1 MRKSIFQ
8 RVLAC
13 MMVCMILL
21 GLSVPIYAEDD
32 GSPNLIL
39 SSESVYEVESGKNN
53 SITMQ
58 IKNKGNGVAQ
68 NVVVK
73 AKSEEAIPPFK
84 LSVSSGENVGNLGS
98 NGYATIKLSVDFQEV
113 PDKASYPVVIS
124 YTGQSASGAT
134 VSGSETIYLKLKGFE
149 KDPSFLFEQVKTTP
163 ESIKPGGSAT
173 LSGVITNTGGQDM
186 YQAQVVLEN
195 LTTEGINL
203 SGGFSSV
210 QFGKLAVGQSSS
222 FSFPL
227 STSANMASGN
237 YPVTIKLKYQD
248 GTGKEFE
255 KTQDYYINVGGVSGQ
270 TPEVIIRKMTEP
282 SGTYDVNQNFNIQFE
297 LYNAGQSVAKNIVV
311 NAEGL
316 DAAAVVPK
324 STSMK
329 NINSLA
335 PGASVPLMFTFAATN
350 QASTQNYA
358 VQFSV
363 EYKTSGDKTN
373 SFKQFAGVNIV
384 NSVKDK
390 KEAEANKKDENKEEK
405 TSKPKIIV
413 SKYSCNPLIVMAGEE
428 FDLNL
433 TLMNT
438 HQNKRVQNIKM
449 FLTLAEETS
458 SETQKSG
465 NIFTPV
471 DSSNTFYFDAIAP
484 KGTVDRQLRLYVV
497 PDAQPKTYT
506 LTVNFEYEDADGKE
520 YTATELLGIN
530 VKQNSELNMDEIV
543 LPPTVE
549 QYMPVTVS
557 FNYYNT
563 GKVSLNN
570 VMFRIEGDVECTQKS
585 TYIGNM
591 DSGASDYY
599 EVSFTP
605 NTLGEVPVSIIASY
619 EDASGETIEQKRDFL
634 LNVTEPMP
642 MDGELDMEPEP
653 TGINIKMIGMI
664 AGGVLVVVIIA
675 VVVMRKVRK
684 KKEDALIEAEEEDM
698 DDIDDMDAIDEA
710 EDQQD
715 DIQTN
720 DAIQDPKNQDKEGMP
735 L

>member
-1 MRKSIFQ
+1 M
-8 RVLAC
+8 
-13 MMVCMILL
+13 
-21 GLSVPIYAEDD
+21 
-32 GSPNLIL
+32 
-39 SSESVYEVESGKNN
+39 
-53 SITMQ
+53 
-58 IKNKGNGVAQ
+58 
-68 NVVVK
+68 
-73 AKSEEAIPPFK
+73 
-84 LSVSSGENVGNLGS
+84 
-98 NGYATIKLSVDFQEV
+98 
-113 PDKASYPVVIS
+113 
-124 YTGQSASGAT
+124 
-134 VSGSETIYLKLKGFE
+134 
-149 KDPSFLFEQVKTTP
+149 
-163 ESIKPGGSAT
+163 
-173 LSGVITNTGGQDM
+173 
-186 YQAQVVLEN
+186 
-195 LTTEGINL
+195 
-203 SGGFSSV
+203 
-210 QFGKLAVGQSSS
+210 
-222 FSFPL
+222 
-227 STSANMASGN
+227 
-237 YPVTIKLKYQD
+237 
-248 GTGKEFE
+248 
-255 KTQDYYINVGGVSGQ
+255 
-270 TPEVIIRKMTEP
+270 
-282 SGTYDVNQNFNIQFE
+282 
-297 LYNAGQSVAKNIVV
+297 YNAGQSVAKDIVV
-311 NAEGL
+311 KAEGL

-324 STSMK
+324 STSVK
-329 NINSLA
+329 NIPSLA
-335 PGASVPLMFTFAATN
+335 PGASMPLMFTFAATN

-363 EYKTSGDKTN
+363 EYKTGGDKTN
-373 SFKQFAGVNIV
+373 SFKQFAGVNVV

-390 KEAEANKKDENKEEK
+390 KEAEENKKDEEEK

-413 SKYSCNPLIVMAGEE
+413 SKYSSNPLIVMAGEE

-438 HQNKRVQNIKM
+438 HKDKRVQNIKM

-471 DSSNTFYFDAIAP
+471 DSSNTFYFDAIPP

-506 LTVNFEYEDADGKE
+506 LTVNFEYEDTDGKE

-549 QYMPVTVS
+549 QYMPVTIS

-605 NTLGEVPVSIIASY
+605 NTLGEVPVSVIASY
-619 EDASGETIEQKRDFL
+619 EDASGETIEQRRDFV

-642 MDGELDMEPEP
+642 MDDEFNMQPEP
-653 TGINIKMIGMI
+653 TGINKKMIGII
-664 AGGVLVVVIIA
+664 AGGVLVVVII
-675 VVVMRKVRK
+675 VVIVVGKVRK
-684 KKEDALIEAEEEDM
+684 KKEDALIEAEEEDI
-698 DDIDDMDAIDEA
+698 DDIEDNNESEA
-710 EDQQD
+710 TSSEVSINQ
-715 DIQTN
+715 
-720 DAIQDPKNQDKEGMP
+720 KEENQDKEGMP

>member
-1 MRKSIFQ
+1 MRNSILQ

-13 MMVCMILL
+13 MMMCMILF
-21 GLSVPIYAEDD
+21 GLSVPIYADD
-32 GSPNLIL
+32 TEGSPNVIL
-39 SSESVYEVESGKNN
+39 STESVYEVESGKNN
-53 SITMQ
+53 TIIMQ
-58 IKNKGNGVAQ
+58 IKNKGNGTAQ

-84 LSVSSGENVGNLGS
+84 LSVSSGENIGNLGS
-98 NGYATIKLSVDFQEV
+98 NAYATMKLSVDFQEV
-113 PDKASYPVVIS
+113 PEKASYPVTIS
-124 YTGQSASGAT
+124 YTYQSASGST
-134 VSGSETIYLKLKGFE
+134 MSGSETIYLKLKGFE

-163 ESIKPGGSAT
+163 ASIKPGGSAT

-186 YQAQVVLEN
+186 YQAQVVLAN

-203 SGGFSSV
+203 SSGFSSV
-210 QFGKLAVGQSSS
+210 QFGKLAVGQSAS

-227 STSANMASGN
+227 STSASMASGN
-237 YPVTIKLKYQD
+237 YPVTIKLQYQD
-248 GTGKEFE
+248 GTGKSFE
-255 KTQDYYINVGGVSGQ
+255 KSQDFYINVGGASGQ
-270 TPEVIIRKMTEP
+270 TPEVVIRKMTEP
-282 SGTYDVNQNFNIQFE
+282 TGTYDVNQNFNIQFE
-297 LYNAGQSVAKNIVV
+297 LYNAGQTVAKNIVV
-311 NAEGL
+311 HAEGL

-329 NINSLA
+329 NIASLA

-390 KEAEANKKDENKEEK
+390 KEAEANKKEENKDEK

-413 SKYSCNPLIVMAGEE
+413 SKYSCNPLIVMAGQE

-438 HQNKRVQNIKM
+438 HKDKRVQNIKM

-458 SETQKSG
+458 TETQKSG

-497 PDAQPKTYT
+497 PNAQPKTYT
-506 LTVNFEYEDADGKE
+506 LTVNFEYEDASGKE

-543 LPPTVE
+543 LPTTIE

-570 VMFRIEGDVECTQKS
+570 VMIRLEGDVECTQKS
-585 TYIGNM
+585 TYVGNM
-591 DSGASDYY
+591 DSGASDTY
-599 EVSFTP
+599 EVTFTP
-605 NTLGEVPVSIIASY
+605 NTLGEVPISIIASY
-619 EDASGETIEQKRDFL
+619 EDASGETIEQKRDFV

-642 MDGELDMEPEP
+642 TEGELDMGPEP
-653 TGINIKMIGMI
+653 TGVNIKMIAII
-664 AGGVLVVVIIA
+664 AGGVLVVLIII
-675 VVVMRKVRK
+675 VVVIGKLRK
-684 KKEDALIEAEEEDM
+684 KKEDALIEADEEDLA
-698 DDIDDMDAIDEA
+698 DDDDMDVMEESQESQIAKSH
-710 EDQQD
+710 
-715 DIQTN
+715 TN
-720 DAIQDPKNQDKEGMP
+720 DSQNQDKEGMP

>member
-1 MRKSIFQ
+1 MRKRIWQ
-8 RVLAC
+8 RMFAC
-13 MMVCMILL
+13 MMACMILF
-21 GLSVPIYAEDD
+21 GLSVPIYADDTD

-58 IKNKGNGVAQ
+58 IKNKGNGIAE

-84 LSVSSGENVGNLGS
+84 LSISSGENVGNLGS
-98 NGYATIKLSVDFQEV
+98 NGYATIKLSVDFQDV
-113 PDKASYPVVIS
+113 PDKASYPITIS
-124 YTGQSASGAT
+124 YTGQSKSGGT

-149 KDPSFLFEQVKTTP
+149 KDPAFLFEQVKTTP

-227 STSANMASGN
+227 STNADMASGN

-255 KTQDYYINVGGVSGQ
+255 KTQDYYINVGSVNKQ

-297 LYNAGQSVAKNIVV
+297 LYNAGQSVAKDIVV

-324 STSMK
+324 STSVK
-329 NINSLA
+329 NIPSLA
-335 PGASVPLMFTFAATN
+335 PGASMPLMFTFAATN

-363 EYKTSGDKTN
+363 EYKTGGDKTN
-373 SFKQFAGVNIV
+373 SFKQFAGVNVV

-390 KEAEANKKDENKEEK
+390 KEAEENKKDEEEK

-413 SKYSCNPLIVMAGEE
+413 SKYSSNPLIVMAGEE

-438 HQNKRVQNIKM
+438 HKDKRVQNIKM

-471 DSSNTFYFDAIAP
+471 DSSNTFYFDAIPP

-506 LTVNFEYEDADGKE
+506 LTVNFEYEDTDGKE

-549 QYMPVTVS
+549 QYMPVTIS

-605 NTLGEVPVSIIASY
+605 NTLGEVPVSVIASY
-619 EDASGETIEQKRDFL
+619 EDASGETIEQRRDFV

-642 MDGELDMEPEP
+642 MDDEFNMQPEP
-653 TGINIKMIGMI
+653 TGINKKMIGII
-664 AGGVLVVVIIA
+664 AGGVLVVVII
-675 VVVMRKVRK
+675 VVIVVGKVRK
-684 KKEDALIEAEEEDM
+684 KKEDALIEAEEEDI
-698 DDIDDMDAIDEA
+698 DDIEDNNESEA
-710 EDQQD
+710 TSSEGGINQ
-715 DIQTN
+715 
-720 DAIQDPKNQDKEGMP
+720 KEENQDKEGMP